1 MLSQQLVT
9 VSLNRMYF
17 KRYFSLKDSFIASK
31 QKTLDNKVG
40 SNFFDEAVSLIYK
53 IIKNYG

>member
-17 KRYFSLKDSFIASK
+17 KRYFELKNNFIASK
-31 QKTLDNKVG
+31 QKTLDSKVD
-40 SNFFDEAVSLIYK
+40 SNFFDEAVSLLYK